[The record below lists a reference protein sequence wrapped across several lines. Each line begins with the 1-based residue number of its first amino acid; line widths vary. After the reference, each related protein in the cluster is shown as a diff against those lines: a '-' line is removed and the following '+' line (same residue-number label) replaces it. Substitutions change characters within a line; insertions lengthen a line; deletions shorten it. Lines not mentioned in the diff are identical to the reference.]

1 MDWTRTELAAA
12 VAVALMLGW
21 VRAAAAF
28 PWSIDM
34 FRGQSVQ
41 PLSQP
46 PRVMPGG
53 TLPTSGGEPPM
64 SRSEAA
70 VALKNPLAAT
80 PDALRHGKVLFDTD
94 CAPCHGA
101 TAMGDGPVA
110 AHTTVP
116 ATDLTA
122 GPSIARSDGYLYATI
137 RNGGTVMPAYAD
149 AMSATERW
157 QVVLYLRQLQREAKR

>member
-1 MDWTRTELAAA
+1 M
-12 VAVALMLGW
+12 
-21 VRAAAAF
+21 
-28 PWSIDM
+28 
-34 FRGQSVQ
+34 
-41 PLSQP
+41 
-46 PRVMPGG
+46 
-53 TLPTSGGEPPM
+53 
-64 SRSEAA
+64 
-70 VALKNPLAAT
+70 
-80 PDALRHGKVLFDTD
+80 LFDTD

-110 AHTTVP
+110 AHTAVP

>member
-1 MDWTRTELAAA
+1 MRWTRTDLA
-12 VAVALMLGW
+12 VAASVVLTAGW
-21 VRAAAAF
+21 VRVAAGF

-34 FRGQSVQ
+34 FRSQAVQ
-41 PLSQP
+41 PLARP
-46 PRVMPGG
+46 PRVMPDG
-53 TLPTSGGEPPM
+53 TLPSSGGEPPM

-70 VALKNPLAAT
+70 VALKNPLPAT

-110 AHTTVP
+110 DHTAVP

-122 GPSIARSDGYLYATI
+122 GPLAARSDGYLYATI
-137 RNGGTVMPAYAD
+137 RDGGSVMPAYAD

>member
-1 MDWTRTELAAA
+1 MGWTRTELAAGI
-12 VAVALMLGW
+12 AVALMLGW
-21 VRAAAAF
+21 VRGAAGF

-70 VALKNPLAAT
+70 VTLKNPVAAT

-110 AHTTVP
+110 NHTAVP

-137 RNGGTVMPAYAD
+137 RNGGTVMPGYAD
-149 AMSATERW
+149 AMSETERW